1 MEKGNLY
8 GQMEACTQG
17 TLLTIIYMEQG
28 RISGVMEECIMEPG
42 SLTSGKGTFSWP
54 DGRQYIGDYVDD
66 KK

>member
-1 MEKGNLY
+1 
-8 GQMEACTQG
+8 
-17 TLLTIIYMEQG
+17 MEQG

-66 KK
+66 KTVCSNGRKYDG